1 MKLILNFFILLLI
14 TSCSSEQFRL
24 NQYQKY
30 PVKFA
35 RKIVTYPD
43 KTFSLHL
50 PLDWEWKVENF
61 NEVEEITIGIDAFS
75 MQDEKNFINVISI
88 QKGKGFSS
96 KKNLN
101 SEYNFILEKIK
112 QDSSLKLIEFGNTNF
127 IKDEAY
133 FVHTRSNSGIY
144 GEIEMISF
152 IIKSKSD
159 NHFYYLNAS
168 APRTEDLN
176 KNMAIMIQCLKTF
189 KEKN

>member
-14 TSCSSEQFRL
+14 TSCSSKQFRL
-24 NQYQKY
+24 NQYHKY

-35 RKIVTYPD
+35 KKIVVYPD
-43 KTFSLHL
+43 ETFNLSLQ
-50 PLDWEWKVENF
+50 LDWEWKVENF
-61 NEVEEITIGIDAFS
+61 EEVEEINIGIDAIS
-75 MQDEKNFINVISI
+75 KPDTKNFINAILI

-96 KKNLN
+96 KKNLF

-112 QDSSLKLIEFGNTNF
+112 QDSKLKIIDFGKTNF
-127 IKDEAY
+127 IKNETY
-133 FVHTRSNSGIY
+133 FLHTKSNSGTY

-152 IIKSKSD
+152 IIKSDSD
-159 NHFYYLNAS
+159 NDFYYLNAS

>member
-1 MKLILNFFILLLI
+1 MKLILNLFILTLI
-14 TSCSSEQFRL
+14 TSCSSEQLKL
-24 NQYQKY
+24 NQYHKY

-35 RKIVTYPD
+35 KKIVVYPD
-43 KTFSLHL
+43 ETFSLSL

-61 NEVEEITIGIDAFS
+61 EEVEEINIGIDAFS
-75 MQDEKNFINVISI
+75 MQDEKNFINAISI
-88 QKGKGFSS
+88 QKGKGYTS

-101 SEYNFILEKIK
+101 SEYNFILEKLK
-112 QDSSLKLIEFGNTNF
+112 QDSKLKIIEFGKTNF
-127 IKDEAY
+127 IKDETY
-133 FVHTRSNSGIY
+133 FLHTKSNSRTY

-152 IIKSKSD
+152 IIQSNSD
-159 NHFYYLNAS
+159 NDFYYLNAS